1 MKKGIVVLG
10 LGLMLFIFELPGLAQ
25 SGGVVAWWKLD
36 KVIDGE
42 ALDSASGVEDALN
55 GNYKLVPGVLE
66 QALKFDGFTTVIK
79 RKAELAPKLTG
90 DFSLQAWVA
99 LAEYPWNWCPIAAQ
113 EKEGKAGY
121 YFGIG
126 PKGEVG
132 LKMEVN
138 GQWVECVSE
147 AQIPLRKWVRL
158 TSVFNEKTGIKI
170 YIDGKLSA
178 ELKTSGRLTP
188 ATGIDLVI
196 GMNRDKRTPSDPV
209 RPFATLPTWFS
220 LDAILDEIKIY
231 NRSLSEKE
239 IISDYKAY
247 QSLRAP
253 AIPERKMPSGPAG
266 PGRFGAYYT
275 KLNYYEEWDALWRSG
290 PYSDVVV
297 QFDNS
302 PIRVVFWRG
311 TRYSPVWVMEN
322 GLWMADQSAESFTDQ
337 EGCFEHMQDPKC
349 LYSHVRI
356 IENTPARVVI
366 HWRYIPVSVYQHYS
380 QVDEITGWPDAVDE
394 YYYFYPDLLGV
405 RKIIMSTSGEPLGP
419 QEAIVLC
426 QPGQKPEDII
436 SLEALTLVNLKG
448 ESKTHSWAEKLPDLQ
463 SGPTQAVIQVVNLK
477 SDWKPFEIFEPGCK
491 ITVFGHELR
500 TGISRFPW
508 WNHWPVAQLPSD
520 GRYAQA
526 PDRPSHFSLSHARPP
541 IHKGEGLTY
550 WANWLY
556 GAGQKTPTELA
567 LLARSWISPPMITV
581 KADGVSND
589 GYDRSQR
596 AYQLRFNREGM
607 VRPVMIEVKASQQY
621 PAVNLCLY
629 LKNSGER
636 EFEVS
641 SDGQKL
647 QRGKDYYT
655 GIIRTLEGSDLVLW
669 ISKTS
674 EKPFQITLK
683 PV

>member
-1 MKKGIVVLG
+1 MKKGFLVLALG
-10 LGLMLFIFELPGLAQ
+10 LILFIFELSGLAQ

-36 KVIDGE
+36 KVIDGKV
-42 ALDSASGVEDALN
+42 LDSASGVEDALN
-55 GNYKLVPGVLE
+55 GNYKLVPGVLGE
-66 QALKFDGFTTVIK
+66 ALKFDGFTTVIK

-99 LAEYPWNWCPIAAQ
+99 LAEYPWNWCPVAAQ

-147 AQIPLRKWVRL
+147 ARIPLRKWVQL
-158 TSVFNEKTGIKI
+158 TAAFNEKTGIKI

-178 ELKTSGRLTP
+178 ELKTSGKLTP
-188 ATGIDLVI
+188 AAYMDLVI

-209 RPFATLPTWFS
+209 RPFATLPAWFS
-220 LDAILDEIKIY
+220 LDAILDELKIY

-239 IISDYKAY
+239 ILTDYNTRQPEK
-247 QSLRAP
+247 AP

-297 QFDNS
+297 EFDNS
-302 PIRVVFWRG
+302 PVRVVFWRG

-337 EGCFEHMQDPKC
+337 EGCFEHMQDPKT
-349 LYSHVRI
+349 LHSHVRI
-356 IENTPARVVI
+356 IENTPARVVV

-380 QVDEITGWPDAVDE
+380 QTDEITGWPDAVDE
-394 YYYFYPDLLGV
+394 YYAFYPDLLGV
-405 RKIIMSTSGEPLGP
+405 RKVVMWTSGEPLGP
-419 QEAIVLC
+419 QETIVLC
-426 QPGQKPEDII
+426 QPGQRPEDII
-436 SLEALTLVNLKG
+436 SLEALTLINLKG

-463 SGPTQAVIQVVNLK
+463 TGPAQSVIQVVNLK
-477 SDWKPFEIFEPGCK
+477 SDWKPFEIYEPGCR

-500 TGISRFPW
+500 AGISRFPW

-556 GAGQKTPTELA
+556 GAGKKTPAELA
-567 LLARSWISPPMITV
+567 LLARSWISPPALMV
-581 KADGVSND
+581 KGQGVTGGD
-589 GYDRSQR
+589 YDPGQR
-596 AYQLRFNREGM
+596 AYQLNFSGEGITQ
-607 VRPVMIEVKASQQY
+607 PVTVEVKASQQS
-621 PAVNLCLY
+621 PAVNLCLV
-629 LKNSGER
+629 LKNGGER
-636 EFEVS
+636 ELEVNL
-641 SDGQKL
+641 DGQKL
-647 QRGKDYYT
+647 QRGKDFYT
-655 GIIRTLEGSDLVLW
+655 GVIRTLEGSDVVLW
-669 ISKTS
+669 IYKTS
-674 EKPFQITLK
+674 EKPFKITLK
-683 PV
+683 PA